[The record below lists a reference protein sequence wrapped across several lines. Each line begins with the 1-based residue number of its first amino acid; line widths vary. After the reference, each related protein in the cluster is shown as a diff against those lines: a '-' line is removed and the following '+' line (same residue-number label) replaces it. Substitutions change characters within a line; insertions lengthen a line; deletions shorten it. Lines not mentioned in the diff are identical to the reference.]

1 MSEGSNR
8 NQSLIIAVIAIG
20 FIFTVRLFYL
30 QIIDKSYVEFA
41 NANSKKILTIH
52 PNRGLVY
59 DRNNKLIAFN
69 DNFYDLMISYPFNLK
84 NFDTLG
90 FCEILRITK
99 PNFIKRLKKADKTV
113 YKGSAVFYKNL
124 EQNKYAALQERMYEY
139 ERFYIDIK
147 TDRKYKTTS
156 GAHILGY
163 IGEISQKQLEA
174 QDEEN
179 YYSKGDFIGLT
190 GIEKYYEKELRGLK
204 GEEVILVDSR
214 GRQKGN
220 YSKGKYDKQPIAGLK
235 VSTTLDLT
243 LQEYAEKLMQNKM
256 GSVVAI
262 EPSTGEI
269 LTLVSSPGYNPDDL
283 SIRNKRK
290 NYGKLLLDPTKPLF
304 NRAVTAAYPPGSVFK
319 LLNGLIGLQEEVIY
333 PETTFPC
340 YRGFSIGRLHVNCHP
355 HQPNLDLRGS
365 VANSCNAYYCN
376 TFREILENPKYKS
389 TREAYIKWK
398 DYMLQFGLAAKLGSD
413 INFESKGNIPSPEF
427 YDKMHN
433 GKWGFSRLI
442 SLSIGQGEILI
453 TPIQMANVIS
463 AIANRGYYYTP
474 HCIRK
479 VDDKPAIPQKFR
491 EKHKI
496 KIDRQHFEAV
506 VEGMA
511 MTLINGTAA
520 RTGIEGIEICGKTGT
535 VQNPHG
541 KNHAVFMCFAPKDNP
556 KIAIAC
562 IVENAGYGATWA
574 APVANLLIEKYINK
588 DTVSSKPEMEK
599 RLFEAYILPKPKP
612 LDATRIKFLKDSTT
626 KATKDSIEKKKKEN
640 KNNTTGNM
648 PLNRDMVLNEREEDY

>member
-1 MSEGSNR
+1 
-8 NQSLIIAVIAIG
+8 
-20 FIFTVRLFYL
+20 
-30 QIIDKSYVEFA
+30 
-41 NANSKKILTIH
+41 
-52 PNRGLVY
+52 
-59 DRNNKLIAFN
+59 
-69 DNFYDLMISYPFNLK
+69 
-84 NFDTLG
+84 
-90 FCEILRITK
+90 
-99 PNFIKRLKKADKTV
+99 
-113 YKGSAVFYKNL
+113 
-124 EQNKYAALQERMYEY
+124 
-139 ERFYIDIK
+139 
-147 TDRKYKTTS
+147 
-156 GAHILGY
+156 
-163 IGEISQKQLEA
+163 
-174 QDEEN
+174 
-179 YYSKGDFIGLT
+179 
-190 GIEKYYEKELRGLK
+190 
-204 GEEVILVDSR
+204 
-214 GRQKGN
+214 
-220 YSKGKYDKQPIAGLK
+220 
-235 VSTTLDLT
+235 
-243 LQEYAEKLMQNKM
+243 
-256 GSVVAI
+256 
-262 EPSTGEI
+262 
-269 LTLVSSPGYNPDDL
+269 
-283 SIRNKRK
+283 
-290 NYGKLLLDPTKPLF
+290 
-304 NRAVTAAYPPGSVFK
+304 
-319 LLNGLIGLQEEVIY
+319 
-333 PETTFPC
+333 
-340 YRGFSIGRLHVNCHP
+340 
-355 HQPNLDLRGS
+355 